1 MQDIPFESDEKVN
14 LPKPTKTD
22 ISLGSSIT
30 IIGFMVT
37 MIAITVAVF
46 VYQKNGHF
54 TTADVQSTSTSVLIE
69 ALHPPFPTR

>member
-1 MQDIPFESDEKVN
+1 MQDIPFENDTQHN
-14 LPKPTKTD
+14 LPKPTKAD

-37 MIAITVAVF
+37 MIAITVAVY

-54 TTADVQSTSTSVLIE
+54 TTADVKSTPTSVRIE